1 MIQPLASLDE
11 IDLRILRALQEEGR
25 ISNAEIARRLD
36 MAASAIYERIRKL
49 EERGVI
55 RGYTALLDPRAL
67 GYGLVA
73 FVRIQTGEGAQLSDT
88 APALSALPEV
98 QEAHRVVGEDCF
110 FVKVRVRD
118 TDDLARLLDEEIQ
131 CLPFVAS
138 TKTTIVLNT
147 TKETTRL
154 PLDRRLPPS
163 DDDGAG
169 EDASAGPGEGAT
181 AARSG

>member
-1 MIQPLASLDE
+1 MIQQPGSLDD
-11 IDLRILRALQEEGR
+11 IDLRILDALQQEGR

-49 EERGVI
+49 EDRGVI
-55 RGYTALLDPRAL
+55 RGYTARLDPAAL

-73 FVRIQTGEGAQLSDT
+73 FVRIQTGEGARLSDT
-88 APALSALPEV
+88 APALDEMPEV

-118 TDDLARLLDEEIQ
+118 TDDLARLLDEKIQ
-131 CLPFVAS
+131 PLPFVAT

-147 TKETTRL
+147 TKESSRL
-154 PLDRRLPPS
+154 PLDRLLPAAGGP
-163 DDDGAG
+163 G
-169 EDASAGPGEGAT
+169 EDADAAAT
-181 AARSG
+181 AGETAATRTG